1 MTGGQFQHLIASTG
15 CFQATHNVTMVFKNR
30 NGNPYN
36 VQSVW
41 NRKNGAYY
49 ERLEISLYRLHGD
62 RSVWVDFIF
71 CGTNIYAPHKLDD
84 LDFNLFVT
92 EVDKFMSRNTQWQ
105 NWVKVNRRDYLL
117 KEVLE

>member
-15 CFQATHNVTMVFKNR
+15 CFTPVHNTTMVFINR

-36 VQSVW
+36 VNSIW

-49 ERLEISLYRLHGD
+49 ENLQLSLYRLHGD
-62 RSVWVDFIF
+62 RSVWVDFTF
-71 CGTNIYAPHKLDD
+71 CGTNIYGSHKLDD
-84 LDFNLFVT
+84 LDFNLFVK
-92 EVDKFMSRNTQWQ
+92 EVDKFMSKNEVWK